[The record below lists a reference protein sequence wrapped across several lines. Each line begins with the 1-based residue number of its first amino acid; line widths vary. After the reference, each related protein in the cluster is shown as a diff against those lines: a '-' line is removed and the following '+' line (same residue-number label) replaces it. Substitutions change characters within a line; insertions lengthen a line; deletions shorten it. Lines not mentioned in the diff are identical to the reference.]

1 MRLLAADLRQPAAI
15 QLAARDVDPSIRPS
29 LGRGA
34 IVVSSR
40 RTHHRVDSCLQSGA
54 AFSVELSVDA
64 KHAVEGLAQMK
75 EAAIVLFVGV
85 FVNLIRLQAVTQ
97 HGGRATQAARIE
109 VFGCR
114 DENAL
119 GVRIHLAA

>member
-1 MRLLAADLRQPAAI
+1 MSTHASARRWAGVRLSSAAGGP
-15 QLAARDVDPSIRPS
+15 
-29 LGRGA
+29 
-34 IVVSSR
+34 
-40 RTHHRVDSCLQSGA
+40 HHRVDSCLQSGA

-64 KHAVEGLAQMK
+64 KHAVEGLAQIK

-85 FVNLIRLQAVTQ
+85 FENLIRLQAVPQ
-97 HGGRATQAARIE
+97 HSGRATQAARIE